1 MKLVRPELPRHSI
14 ILPST
19 KRAMTFRPLLV
30 KEEKVLLMALESG
43 DETEM
48 LRAVRNM
55 VAGCMEIDPDE
66 VRKMCQFDLE
76 YLLLQIRA
84 KSVKEV
90 ATPGFQCP
98 ECEKYTTVEIPLDKI
113 IVDFPAESGLL
124 IRLGD
129 HMCFRMRYLNLQ
141 DGETKIAETAEKL
154 LDAIAN
160 CVVSITIDETTH
172 TVGSDITLEEV
183 KDFFDGLTQDEFA
196 KILAFFQNPPSISYP
211 FDFKCKHCQHERKME
226 VRGIKSFFPLLFP
239 IST

>member
-1 MKLVRPELPRHSI
+1 MKLVRPDLPRHSI
-14 ILPST
+14 ILPSN
-19 KRAMTFRPLLV
+19 KKAMTFRPLLV

-43 DETEM
+43 DEVEM
-48 LRAVRNM
+48 LRAIRNM
-55 VAGCMEIDPDE
+55 VAGCLEIEPEE

-76 YLLLQIRA
+76 YLLLQIRS

-98 ECEKYTTVEIPLDKI
+98 KCEQFTTVEVPLDKI
-113 IVDFPAESGLL
+113 VVDFPEESATV
-124 IRLGD
+124 IKLGE

-141 DGETKIAETAEKL
+141 DGETKVEETAEKL

-172 TVGSDITLEEV
+172 AVGSDITPEEV
-183 KDFFDGLTQDEFA
+183 KDFFDGLTQDEFG
-196 KILAFFQNPPSISYP
+196 KILAFFRNPPSISYA
-211 FDFKCKHCQHERKME
+211 FDFKCKHCEHEQKME